1 MICSSGGPILF
12 SDFCRWRKRFPQT
25 LTELAFYYVTT
36 GKGHSPRPPTS
47 AIRSKIFVAVIT
59 RNKHIK
65 GVPQPLQL
73 QERFD

>member
-1 MICSSGGPILF
+1 M
-12 SDFCRWRKRFPQT
+12 
-25 LTELAFYYVTT
+25 LTKLAFYYVTT

-47 AIRSKIFVAVIT
+47 AIRSKIFVAVKT
-59 RNKHIK
+59 RNKRIK